1 MISPNREVVGALRDL
16 FQTCKDGEHAY
27 RTAAHFVKP
36 EDLKALL
43 EGYAQQRA
51 GYAAEL
57 HGEIERLGGHAG
69 TSGTMAGT
77 LQQGWTRIQSAVTG
91 GDEQALLAECGRGD
105 DSARKQCEEV
115 LKQDLSA
122 DVRGLVRRQL
132 AGIREAHDRIQAL
145 DVAAN

>member
-1 MISPNREVVGALRDL
+1 MPSPDREVVWSLRDL

-27 RTAAHFVKP
+27 HTAAHFVKP

-57 HGEIERLGGHAG
+57 HDEIERLGGHAG

-91 GDEQALLAECGRGD
+91 GDEQALLAECGRCE
-105 DSARKQCEEV
+105 DSARKRYEEV

-132 AGIREAHDRIQAL
+132 AGILEAHDRIQAL